1 MKELYKNLYV
11 GAEYDC
17 FYENKHDWIVIHAC
31 KSPCHQKAV
40 GYKGNLN
47 PTHPNYL
54 TKETEDHLY
63 LNMVDMT
70 APLSHKFTEPIIT
83 TAMNFIERNIKT
95 KNVLIHCNLGMSRS
109 PALAL
114 LFLAKKAKILP
125 NTNYK
130 DAKEEFVKLFPL
142 YKPGRGIEI
151 YLTEY
156 WDEI

>member
-11 GAEYDC
+11 GDECDC
-17 FYENKHDWIVIHAC
+17 FYGNKPDWVVIHAC

-47 PTHPNYL
+47 PAHPNYL
-54 TKETEDHLY
+54 IKETESHLF

-95 KNVLIHCNLGMSRS
+95 M
-109 PALAL
+109 
-114 LFLAKKAKILP
+114 
-125 NTNYK
+125 
-130 DAKEEFVKLFPL
+130 
-142 YKPGRGIEI
+142 
-151 YLTEY
+151 
-156 WDEI
+156 